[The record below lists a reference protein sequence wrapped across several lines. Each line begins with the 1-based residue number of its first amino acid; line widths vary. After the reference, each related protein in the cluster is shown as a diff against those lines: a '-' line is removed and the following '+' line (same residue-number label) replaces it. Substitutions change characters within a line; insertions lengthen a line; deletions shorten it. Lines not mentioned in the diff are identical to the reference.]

1 MPRLSLYETTI
12 ERCDVNVS
20 YWLCL
25 FTRLCICQVC
35 QSRRRTD
42 CNQRFT
48 RQPNHAGQ
56 RLFTYLLTY
65 LHKPICLVLL
75 CRTKCM
81 CKADVRRSIK
91 LANYR
96 DVTTDTRHG
105 STISSA
111 DCLRKPNH
119 AQKVGHLFRS
129 SDVGLRCA
137 FWAFLTRLDKKM
149 RNCFILRRKFW
160 DVFGTFLSEN
170 FLAFCW
176 HIFRGCKNK

>member
-1 MPRLSLYETTI
+1 MCRIDCVCLPGCAFVKFASHADAQTAISALHGSQTMP
-12 ERCDVNVS
+12 VS
-20 YWLCL
+20 DCL
-25 FTRLCICQVC
+25 L
-35 QSRRRTD
+35 
-42 CNQRFT
+42 
-48 RQPNHAGQ
+48 
-56 RLFTYLLTY
+56 TYLLTY